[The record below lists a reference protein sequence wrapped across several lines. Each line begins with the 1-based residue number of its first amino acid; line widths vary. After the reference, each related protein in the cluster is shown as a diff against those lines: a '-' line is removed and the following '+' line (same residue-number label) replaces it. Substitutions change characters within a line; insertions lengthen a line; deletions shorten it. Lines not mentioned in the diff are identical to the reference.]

1 MQKQPPGKRQA
12 KTNKQNNNKKKF
24 VVLSEEVPKG
34 LSQGLWGTVTLSEC
48 RAESQGLRRNLIG
61 SIGPHTPSICLL
73 PAWLPEL
80 ASSHQ
85 PISDTLKVQQGVPV
99 PVPLPLS
106 SQRYLQA
113 YLLFASVKTSPCPGH
128 SHVPYHLPCF
138 G

>member
-34 LSQGLWGTVTLSEC
+34 LSQGLWATVTLSEC
-48 RAESQGLRRNLIG
+48 RAESQGLRRNFVLLVLIHRLYACSLPG
-61 SIGPHTPSICLL
+61 FLNWRVLTSLSLTPSKC
-73 PAWLPEL
+73 
-80 ASSHQ
+80 S
-85 PISDTLKVQQGVPV
+85 KVSPV